1 MKILI
6 GIFFTSCIAVFYALV
21 VEYPA
26 LYTHKEV
33 PRLQEYYPAI
43 VISKDQ
49 VDMCNAFTCTT
60 ANELG
65 LELSD
70 KSFRTVNVTDAQ
82 FDAAVV
88 NSTINLERHITDP
101 NVRERTELRID
112 LKLLL
117 AFLSIFTLGLYMAYA
132 IRKSIE
138 QEQQIKEL

>member
-6 GIFFTSCIAVFYALV
+6 GIFFTSCIAILYVLNAQ
-21 VEYPA
+21 YPD
-26 LYTHKEV
+26 LYTHKED
-33 PRLQEYYPAI
+33 PRLKEYYPAI

-60 ANELG
+60 VNELG

-82 FDAAVV
+82 FDTAVV

-101 NVRERTELRID
+101 IVRERIELRID

-132 IRKSIE
+132 IRKSIA
-138 QEQQIKEL
+138 QEQ